1 MDKFFHNDFERGETD
16 TYNVNGEDVGEVVML
31 TLNNNREGF
40 GCDWYIAKITVEK
53 ELPGGSEKYFFPCYR
68 WVVSQLVVYEGKG
81 TLLCRTPP
89 PPPPAKKVINTPE
102 KE

>member
-16 TYNVNGEDVGEVVML
+16 TYTVNGEDVGEVVML

-81 TLLCRTPP
+81 TLLCRTHPP
-89 PPPPAKKVINTPE
+89 PLRRQK
-102 KE
+102 